1 MTGSLEPG
9 GIVLATDFALE
20 PADLAADQIVAGA
33 PRVREATLVERDGV
47 EIGVWELS
55 PGTVTDVEVDEV
67 SVVIAGDATLEIL
80 DDGGGRTTHELRPG
94 TVFRL
99 EAGMRTIWT
108 VRETLRKVYVVRLTF
123 PDCGRRLVPMLWFAR
138 NVRQKVDESG

>member
-9 GIVLATDFALE
+9 AIVLATDFALE
-20 PADLAADQIVAGA
+20 PADLAVDQIVAGS

-55 PGTVTDVEVDEV
+55 PGTVTDVEIDEV

-80 DDGGGRTTHELRPG
+80 DDAGGRTTHELRPG

-108 VRETLRKVYVVRLTF
+108 VRETLRKAYVV
-123 PDCGRRLVPMLWFAR
+123 
-138 NVRQKVDESG
+138 

>member
-9 GIVLATDFALE
+9 AIVLGIEFALE
-20 PADLAADQIVAGA
+20 PVDLAAEQVIAGA

-80 DDGGGRTTHELRPG
+80 NEAGGSTTHDLRPG

-108 VRETLRKVYVVRLTF
+108 VRETLRKLYVVR
-123 PDCGRRLVPMLWFAR
+123 P
-138 NVRQKVDESG
+138 